1 MPKHI
6 RKWLVSIG
14 LNFMGLLL
22 SLGLFYVAAVVVVL
36 QVSVRAAVREPLFGI
51 ISLESL
57 LVLVISIVAIGLVF
71 RCSSKIYA
79 LLTSP
84 PKPE

>member
-6 RKWLVSIG
+6 RKWLISIG
-14 LNFMGLLL
+14 LNFAGLLL
-22 SLGLFYVAAVVVVL
+22 SLGLLYVAAVVVVL
-36 QVSVRAAVREPLFGI
+36 QVSVRAAAKDPLFGI
-51 ISLESL
+51 INFESL
-57 LVLVISIVAIGLVF
+57 LVLMVILVAIGLVF

-84 PKPE
+84 PKQE